1 VPPKLSRRSMS
12 HLEFFRLCE
21 HLRTH
26 REWVLRESPY
36 LSALA
41 DKFSDDLKVQVTVA
55 SIKKAQEATG
65 ITWESPAAADALQG
79 AAAVSELSAR
89 VNDLAGAVTGQ
100 AGQIDQIAGTLAD
113 HAGRFGQFG
122 ERVSKCLDR
131 VNAAEEYARGAAD
144 RAMTAAG
151 KAVTA
156 ADKATA
162 AATASHDLDKEER
175 DKLAAALAAAQR
187 AFDAVQADLKTV
199 KDAGHQIAAVQV
211 DVRRV
216 ALAVGAL
223 YQRLGHK
230 LPSECRSLFDALP
243 PAGNSGLSAAGGAG
257 LKGGLQ

>member
-122 ERVSKCLDR
+122 DRVSKCMDR
-131 VNAAEEYARGAAD
+131 INAAEEYARAAAD
-144 RAMTAAG
+144 